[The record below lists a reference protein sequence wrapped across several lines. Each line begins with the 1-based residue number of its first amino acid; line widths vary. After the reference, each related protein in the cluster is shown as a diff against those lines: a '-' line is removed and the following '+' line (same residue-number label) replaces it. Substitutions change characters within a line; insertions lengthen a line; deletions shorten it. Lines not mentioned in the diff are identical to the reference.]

1 MTVFLRIYRCSQQK
15 KARKQNHDEE
25 RQFITMNKRNEYD
38 DKQLQAVVGGICQS
52 GYKYS
57 FRPGDWVNT
66 YEQGGERY
74 IMTDYLDTNDGN
86 QIVHA
91 ISTEVKYDTSDR
103 NENIIMTADAF
114 YYHYTQFGGCLQA
127 MG

>member
-1 MTVFLRIYRCSQQK
+1 MYK
-15 KARKQNHDEE
+15 G
-25 RQFITMNKRNEYD
+25 NEYNGM
-38 DKQLQAVVGGICQS
+38 QLQAVIGGSSQS
-52 GYKYS
+52 GYRYS

-74 IMTDYLDTNDGN
+74 IVIEYLDTNDGS

-103 NENIIMTADAF
+103 NENILMTADAF
-114 YYHYTQFGGCLQA
+114 YYHYTQFGGHLQA
-127 MG
+127 M